1 MSVQPKATNSKS
13 KRTKKYQEDAESAES
28 EIREKQKAVNY
39 RTIEYPVEVIVQKY
53 NEGIEDETN
62 ELFIPD
68 YQREMTWDE
77 ERQSKFIE
85 SVFLGLPIPPI
96 FVADINDI
104 EDEYR
109 LEIIDG
115 TQRIRTLNRFINN
128 ELRLY
133 GLKKLSKLNNLKFED
148 LLLSRQRCFKRVTV
162 RIIELTEH
170 ADEETRRDLF
180 ERINTGGIE
189 LNEMEKRRGIY
200 PGKVTDLIEKLSKAQ
215 KFKNLCYFSDAAIH
229 RRDPQEYVLRFF
241 AFLDGYKGF
250 ESKLGVV
257 KFLDKYLEN
266 ANNDKNL
273 DLEKMQDE
281 FETMI
286 EFVEK
291 YFPNGFRSGK
301 KFNRTTTRIK
311 FESLSVGIALALR
324 EKNNLS
330 YQEDDLL
337 NPAKS
342 NFQNYTKSDGSS
354 SKNKVILRIEYVRDQ
369 LLGK

>member
-1 MSVQPKATNSKS
+1 MPGKPKATNSKA
-13 KRTKKYQEDAESAES
+13 KITQEKKEAAEV

-39 RTIEYPVEVIVQKY
+39 RTTEYPVEVIVQKY
-53 NEGIEDETN
+53 MDGIENDTN

-96 FVADINDI
+96 FIADINEQENE
-104 EDEYR
+104 EDEAR

-128 ELRLY
+128 ELTLCN
-133 GLKKLSKLNNLKFED
+133 LKKLSKLNNFIFED
-148 LLLSRQRCFKRVTV
+148 LLLSRQRRFKRVTV
-162 RIIELTEH
+162 RIIQLT
-170 ADEETRRDLF
+170 ADSDEETRRDLF
-180 ERINTGGIE
+180 ERINTGSIE

-215 KFKNLCYFSDAAIH
+215 KFKNLCYFSEVAID
-229 RRDPQEYVLRFF
+229 RRDPQEFVLRFF
-241 AFLDGYKGF
+241 AFLDRYKIF
-250 ESKLGVV
+250 DSKFGVIQ
-257 KFLDKYLEN
+257 FLDEYLKS
-266 ANNDKNL
+266 ANNKKNI
-273 DLEKMQDE
+273 DLEKMQHE

-291 YFPNGFRSGK
+291 SFPNGFRSGK
-301 KFNRTTTRIK
+301 KLNKTTTRIK
-311 FESLSVGIALALR
+311 FESLSVGVALALR
-324 EKNNLS
+324 EKNNLHF
-330 YQEDDLL
+330 QGDDLL
-337 NPAKS
+337 DASKS
-342 NFQNYTKSDGSS
+342 NFQNYTKGDASS
-354 SKNKVILRIEYVRDQ
+354 SNKKVIRRIEYVRDQ